1 VILDTG
7 TLLAIIIALGGS
19 VTVMCLFW
27 KENVL
32 LQRQITALLNEEKN
46 NG

>member
-1 VILDTG
+1 MILDTG
-7 TLLAIIIALGGS
+7 TMLAIMIALVSS

-27 KENVL
+27 KENIA
-32 LQRQITALLNEEKN
+32 LQRQIKVLLHEEKN